1 MKNSLSSKG
10 LSMSQAQSISNLCNQ
25 RSKDITAALAD
36 INNVEKTLTI
46 GTETYIETQGNPIP
60 DNVVALLQ
68 DKARLS
74 ATQAFL
80 MENIKAKDS
89 LITSIQRENYY
100 ASAPRPESPE
110 YVEVELKKLVTEE
123 WAWNELL
130 AAEYNEF
137 LEAEAYAAHIGQFI
151 HKGGTLDRLRT
162 ELPKIKTLEFMEI
175 EIGKKTP
182 MKVEVHHTSAQL
194 LSIHEELAN
203 THREY
208 EQKVNYFKSKVK
220 NAVTK
225 ENARIANENGD
236 AVAKANEANQTLRD
250 EYRKLN
256 EEWNAFVRKE
266 TQEFEAKR
274 QARIEAAVAL
284 KIDVAPRFQSV
295 VDEFLNQLN

>member
-1 MKNSLSSKG
+1 MKNSLSTKG
-10 LSMSQAQSISNLCNQ
+10 LSLSQAQSISNLCNQ
-25 RSKDITAALAD
+25 RSIELSNTLSDV
-36 INNVEKTLTI
+36 NNVEKTLTI
-46 GTETYIETQGNPIP
+46 GSDTYIETPAKP
-60 DNVVALLQ
+60 LPANVVKLIQ
-68 DKARLS
+68 EKARLA

-89 LITSIQRENYY
+89 LIKSIQKENYY
-100 ASAPRPESPE
+100 PTATRPESPE
-110 YVEVELKKLVTEE
+110 YVEVELKDLVTEE
-123 WAWNELL
+123 WAWNELS

-175 EIGKKTP
+175 ETGKKTP
-182 MKVEVHHTSAQL
+182 MKVAVHHTSAQL
-194 LSIHEELAN
+194 LEIHEELAN

-236 AVAKANEANQTLRD
+236 AVAKANEANQILRD

-256 EEWNAFVRKE
+256 EEWSAFVRKE

-274 QARIEAAVAL
+274 QGRIEAAVAL
-284 KIDVAPRFQSV
+284 KIDVAPRFQPV
-295 VDEFLNQLN
+295 VDEFLKTIK

>member
-89 LITSIQRENYY
+89 LIISIQRENYY

>member
-1 MKNSLSSKG
+1 MKNSLSTKG
-10 LSMSQAQSISNLCNQ
+10 LSLSQAQSISNLCNQ
-25 RSKDITAALAD
+25 RSIELSNTLSDV
-36 INNVEKTLTI
+36 NNVEKTLTI
-46 GTETYIETQGNPIP
+46 GSDTYIETPAKPLPGN
-60 DNVVALLQ
+60 VAELIQ
-68 DKARLS
+68 EKARLA

-89 LITSIQRENYY
+89 LIKSIQREQYY

-110 YVEVELKKLVTEE
+110 YVEIDLKELVSEE
-123 WAWNELL
+123 WAWNELS

-175 EIGKKTP
+175 ETGKKTP
-182 MKVEVHHTSAQL
+182 MKVEVHHTSSQL
-194 LSIHEELAN
+194 LAIHEELAN

-225 ENARIANENGD
+225 ENARIANENAD
-236 AVAKANEANQTLRD
+236 VVAKANEANQTLRD
-250 EYRKLN
+250 EFRKLN

-274 QARIEAAVAL
+274 QGRIEAAVAL
-284 KIDVAPRFQSV
+284 KIDVAPRFQPV
-295 VDEFLNQLN
+295 VDEFLKTIK

>member
-1 MKNSLSSKG
+1 MKNSLSTKG
-10 LSMSQAQSISNLCNQ
+10 LSLSQAQSISNLCNQ
-25 RSKDITAALAD
+25 RSIELSNTLSDV
-36 INNVEKTLTI
+36 NNVEKTLTI
-46 GTETYIETQGNPIP
+46 GTECYIETPAKPLPGN
-60 DNVVALLQ
+60 VAELIQ
-68 DKARLS
+68 EKARLA

-89 LITSIQRENYY
+89 LIKSIQREQYY
-100 ASAPRPESPE
+100 PSAPRPESPE
-110 YVEVELKKLVTEE
+110 YVEIDLKELVSEE
-123 WAWNELL
+123 WAWNELS

-175 EIGKKTP
+175 EVGKKTP

-194 LSIHEELAN
+194 LAIHEELAN

-225 ENARIANENGD
+225 ENARIANENAD
-236 AVAKANEANQTLRD
+236 VVAKANEANQTLRD
-250 EYRKLN
+250 EYRKLS

-266 TQEFEAKR
+266 TQEFEANR
-274 QARIEAAVAL
+274 QGRIEAAVAL
-284 KIDVAPRFQSV
+284 KIDVAPRFQPV
-295 VDEFLNQLN
+295 VDEFLKTIK

>member
-1 MKNSLSSKG
+1 MKNSLSTKG
-10 LSMSQAQSISNLCNQ
+10 LSLSQAQSISNLCNQ
-25 RSKDITAALAD
+25 RSIELSNTLSDV
-36 INNVEKTLTI
+36 NNVEKTLTI
-46 GTETYIETQGNPIP
+46 GTETYIETPAKP
-60 DNVVALLQ
+60 LPANVAQLIQ
-68 DKARLS
+68 EKARLA

-89 LITSIQRENYY
+89 LIKSIQRENYY
-100 ASAPRPESPE
+100 PTATRPESPE
-110 YVEVELKKLVTEE
+110 YVEVELKELVTEE
-123 WAWNELL
+123 WAWNELS

-175 EIGKKTP
+175 ETGKKTP
-182 MKVEVHHTSAQL
+182 MKVAVHHTSTQL
-194 LSIHEELAN
+194 LEIHEELAN

-236 AVAKANEANQTLRD
+236 AVAKANEANQILRD

-256 EEWNAFVRKE
+256 EEWSAFVRKE

-274 QARIEAAVAL
+274 QGRIEAAVAL
-284 KIDVAPRFQSV
+284 KIDVAPRFQPV
-295 VDEFLNQLN
+295 VDEFLKTIK

>member
-1 MKNSLSSKG
+1 MKNSLSTKG
-10 LSMSQAQSISNLCNQ
+10 LSLSQAQSISNLCNQ
-25 RSKDITAALAD
+25 RSIELSNTLSDV
-36 INNVEKTLTI
+36 NNVEKTLTI
-46 GTETYIETQGNPIP
+46 GTECYIETPAKPLPGN
-60 DNVVALLQ
+60 VAELIQ
-68 DKARLS
+68 EKARLA

-89 LITSIQRENYY
+89 LIKSIQRENYY

-110 YVEVELKKLVTEE
+110 YVEIDLKELVSEE
-123 WAWNELL
+123 WAWNELS

-175 EIGKKTP
+175 EVGKKTP

-194 LSIHEELAN
+194 LAIHEELAN

-225 ENARIANENGD
+225 ENARIANENAD

-250 EYRKLN
+250 EYRKLS

-266 TQEFEAKR
+266 TQEFEANR
-274 QARIEAAVAL
+274 QGRIEAAVAL
-284 KIDVAPRFQSV
+284 KIDVAPRFQPV
-295 VDEFLNQLN
+295 VDEFLKTIK

>member
-1 MKNSLSSKG
+1 MKNSLSTKG
-10 LSMSQAQSISNLCNQ
+10 LSLSQAQSISNLCNQ
-25 RSKDITAALAD
+25 RSIELSNTLSDV
-36 INNVEKTLTI
+36 NNVEKTLTI
-46 GTETYIETQGNPIP
+46 GSDTYIETPAKPLPGN
-60 DNVVALLQ
+60 VAELIQ
-68 DKARLS
+68 EKARLA

-89 LITSIQRENYY
+89 LIKSIQREQYY

-110 YVEVELKKLVTEE
+110 YVEVELKELVTEE
-123 WAWNELL
+123 WAWNELS

-175 EIGKKTP
+175 ETGKKTP
-182 MKVEVHHTSAQL
+182 MKVAVHHTSAQL
-194 LSIHEELAN
+194 LSIHEELASS
-203 THREY
+203 HREY

-250 EYRKLN
+250 EFRKLN

-274 QARIEAAVAL
+274 QGRIEAAVAL
-284 KIDVAPRFQSV
+284 KIDVAPRFQPV
-295 VDEFLNQLN
+295 VDEFLKTIK

>member
-1 MKNSLSSKG
+1 MKNSLSTKG
-10 LSMSQAQSISNLCNQ
+10 LSLSQAQSISNLCNQ
-25 RSKDITAALAD
+25 RSIELSNTLSDV
-36 INNVEKTLTI
+36 NNVEKTLTI
-46 GTETYIETQGNPIP
+46 GSDTYTETPAKP
-60 DNVVALLQ
+60 LPANVAQLIQ
-68 DKARLS
+68 EKARLA

-89 LITSIQRENYY
+89 LIKSIQRENYY
-100 ASAPRPESPE
+100 PTVTRPESPE
-110 YVEVELKKLVTEE
+110 YVEVELKELVTEE
-123 WAWNELL
+123 WAWNELS

-175 EIGKKTP
+175 ETGKKTP
-182 MKVEVHHTSAQL
+182 MKVAVHHTSAQL
-194 LSIHEELAN
+194 LEIHEELAN

-220 NAVTK
+220 NVVTK

-236 AVAKANEANQTLRD
+236 AVAKANEANQILRD

-256 EEWNAFVRKE
+256 EEWSAFVRKE

-274 QARIEAAVAL
+274 QGRIEAAVAL
-284 KIDVAPRFQSV
+284 KIDVAPRFQPV
-295 VDEFLNQLN
+295 VDEFLKTIK